1 MESSNNT
8 IKNTVVVIVTAIIIV
23 LCWKMLLP
31 NYYASKNNLETVK
44 TTLDQDKVKLASIQQ
59 AKADLDSIADVKE
72 KIFVAIPKDDP
83 TPDTISELEA
93 IAIKN
98 NIVLPTIDISQDAD
112 TSSGSFSQ
120 IKISTSVTGDF
131 QQLSA
136 FITSLEKS
144 IKFMDI
150 NNINLGSSEDG
161 KFSLSLQLT
170 AYTQASTVVAPAEGT

>member
-8 IKNTVVVIVTAIIIV
+8 IINTVVVIVTAIIIV

-31 NYYASKNNLETVK
+31 NYYTSKNQLETVK
-44 TTLDQDKVKLASIQQ
+44 TTLDQDKAKLASIQQ
-59 AKADLDSIADVKE
+59 AKADLESISDVKE
-72 KIFVAIPKDDP
+72 KIFVAISKDDP

-112 TSSGSFSQ
+112 ASGGNFSQ

-131 QQLSA
+131 QQLSV
-136 FITSLEKS
+136 FIASLEKS

-150 NNINLGSSEDG
+150 SNINLGVAEGG
-161 KFSLSLQLT
+161 KFSLALQLT
-170 AYTQASTVVAPAEGT
+170 AYTQVSTVAAPAEGT